1 MVVLGIRETG
11 TRAKGNSGQES
22 LKGGARSGGTT
33 NQRNRWS
40 SHRLVNRWGVE
51 LSVLSRRSGSRG
63 GSNVP
68 MIKPPRWPFAQ
79 EPAVANPQ
87 GISMTI
93 DSEKVLGNIFFLG
106 SGETVARMIAFIG
119 TSYLAR
125 ILEPAGFGIIGFAT
139 AICAYLALTVAST
152 DDLGSR
158 EVALRPQAAG
168 TIAVNVVLV
177 RLGVALL
184 AFCAIGIVAWLLDK
198 PLTVKLVITL
208 TGLSFFSLALDTSWA
223 HKGLEQN
230 RLVSLALILGQTLY
244 VGTLLLAV
252 RGSTDIARV
261 PLAQFLGDASAGLF
275 LVLFFVRFHEIK
287 FDLREGFNVLR
298 GSGYR
303 FISKLLRTITLVF
316 GWVALGFLLGER
328 PVGLYTAAYRF
339 CFLLLVIAT
348 AIHASYLPLLAR
360 LSGRGG
366 KAIAA
371 LAGRSMELASAI
383 GMPIIIGG
391 IIVAGPLLRTLFG
404 AQYTEGTD
412 AFRFLILSMGFV
424 FISGAIRNILLV
436 TDRLKIEMWIVAIA
450 AAVNIVL
457 NILVIPRYGLVGT
470 AFVTALTEA
479 LILFIGLPII
489 YRIGIRPDL
498 RRLFRPLL
506 AASVMG
512 GGLVLLGWG
521 RILALSLLVGPVIY
535 LLALAVLCGI
545 PEEASPHVQ
554 RLVAMYR
561 RKCGLPQR
569 SEERRGGEQHS

>member
-1 MVVLGIRETG
+1 V
-11 TRAKGNSGQES
+11 
-22 LKGGARSGGTT
+22 
-33 NQRNRWS
+33 
-40 SHRLVNRWGVE
+40 
-51 LSVLSRRSGSRG
+51 
-63 GSNVP
+63 
-68 MIKPPRWPFAQ
+68 IKPPRWLFAQ
-79 EPAVANPQ
+79 EPAVGDPR
-87 GISMTI
+87 GIRMPI
-93 DSEKVLGNIFFLG
+93 DTEKVLGNIFFLG

-125 ILEPAGFGIIGFAT
+125 VLEPAGFGIIGFAT
-139 AICAYLALTVAST
+139 AICAYLAITVAST

-158 EVALRPQAAG
+158 EIALRPHAAG

-177 RLGVALL
+177 RLGMALL
-184 AFCAIGIVAWLLDK
+184 AFCAIGTVAWLLDK
-198 PLTVKLVITL
+198 PLTVKLIVTL

-230 RLVSLALILGQTLY
+230 RRVSLALILGQTLY
-244 VGTLLLAV
+244 VGTLLFAV
-252 RGSTDIARV
+252 RGSTDIVRV

-275 LVLFFVRFHEIK
+275 LVLFFLRFHEIK
-287 FDLREGFNVLR
+287 LNLREGFNVLR

-303 FISKLLRTITLVF
+303 FISKLMRTFTLVF
-316 GWVALGFLLGER
+316 GWVLIGFLLGEK

-360 LSGRGG
+360 LTGRGA

-436 TDRLKIEMWIVAIA
+436 TDRLKTEMWIVAIV

-479 LILFIGLPII
+479 LILFIGLAII

-498 RRLFRPLL
+498 RPCLL
-506 AASVMG
+506 YTSPSP
-512 GGLVLLGWG
+512 
-521 RILALSLLVGPVIY
+521 RDLSTSRMPSS
-535 LLALAVLCGI
+535 A
-545 PEEASPHVQ
+545 
-554 RLVAMYR
+554 
-561 RKCGLPQR
+561 
-569 SEERRGGEQHS
+569 